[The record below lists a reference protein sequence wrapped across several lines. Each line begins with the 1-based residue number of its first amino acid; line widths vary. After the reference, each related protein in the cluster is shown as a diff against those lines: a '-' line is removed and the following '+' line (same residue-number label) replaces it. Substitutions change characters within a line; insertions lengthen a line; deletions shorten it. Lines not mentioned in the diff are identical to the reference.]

1 MRRYLRKFRKQ
12 SPKGEMSREQ
22 FTPIFETSYPTA
34 GNPSAFVDA
43 FFGHWLPEA
52 QKDLMD
58 FKARKEGRK
67 EGNRGIR
74 QRCAADSRNLSLRF
88 RFSFFFPKDFVVAM
102 DVINA
107 KTVSDK
113 LKWAFLVFD
122 PKRKGHI
129 EAGFPMFPYPTVYVD
144 IIFIQSLSFR
154 ESLKLKF

>member
-1 MRRYLRKFRKQ
+1 
-12 SPKGEMSREQ
+12 MSREQ

-58 FKARKEGRK
+58 FKAR
-67 EGNRGIR
+67 NNAPPIR
-74 QRCAADSRNLSLRF
+74 ATFHCVFVFLS
-88 RFSFFFPKDFVVAM
+88 SSFPKDFVVAM

-113 LKWAFLVFD
+113 LRWAFLVFD

-129 EAGFPMFPYPTVYVD
+129 EAGFPYLVCRYLS
-144 IIFIQSLSFR
+144 SL
-154 ESLKLKF
+154 